1 MDTGR
6 AQAFAV
12 RGLRG
17 TGRRSRSEEL
27 AEAAGGRSSFDV
39 HMMQTA
45 DLLAVLLS
53 VLNGPVGW
61 LLLLLVAGYVTL
73 DLLRRRRIRRKAK
86 AGAASPPRP
95 SEVHRV
101 GLHHDLSQFA
111 LGLSVLWAL
120 LVGFRLYLFLLR
132 DLPEP
137 FSTLTALDLVLTV
150 GTLSLW
156 IGVYLAWR
164 RYERRNKRS

>member
-1 MDTGR
+1 M
-6 AQAFAV
+6 
-12 RGLRG
+12 GLVQ
-17 TGRRSRSEEL
+17 
-27 AEAAGGRSSFDV
+27 AAGGTSNLDV
-39 HMMQTA
+39 QMMQTA
-45 DLLAVLLS
+45 DLLAVLLY

-61 LLLLLVAGYVTL
+61 LLLLLVAGYVTV
-73 DLLRRRRIRRKAK
+73 DLLRRRKQRREAK
-86 AGAASPPRP
+86 AAAGAQAKAAGA
-95 SEVHRV
+95 HRAA
-101 GLHHDLSQFA
+101 LHYDLSQFA

-150 GTLSLW
+150 GTLALW

-164 RYERRNKRS
+164 RYERRKRS

>member
-1 MDTGR
+1 
-6 AQAFAV
+6 
-12 RGLRG
+12 
-17 TGRRSRSEEL
+17 
-27 AEAAGGRSSFDV
+27 
-39 HMMQTA
+39 MMPTA
-45 DLLAVLLS
+45 DIVAVLLS
-53 VLNGPVGW
+53 VLSGPVGW

-73 DLLRRRRIRRKAK
+73 DLLRRRRLRRRAK
-86 AGAASPPRP
+86 AAAGGELSPGLA
-95 SEVHRV
+95 HRV

-150 GTLSLW
+150 GTLALW
-156 IGVYLAWR
+156 VGVYLAWR
-164 RYERRNKRS
+164 RYERRKRS

>member
-1 MDTGR
+1 MP
-6 AQAFAV
+6 
-12 RGLRG
+12 
-17 TGRRSRSEEL
+17 
-27 AEAAGGRSSFDV
+27 
-39 HMMQTA
+39 TA
-45 DLLAVLLS
+45 DLIAILLS

-61 LLLLLVAGYVTL
+61 LLLILVAGYVTI
-73 DLLRRRRIRRKAK
+73 DLLRRRKLRRTNKAVPK
-86 AGAASPPRP
+86 GDSKPASTPPT
-95 SEVHRV
+95 

-150 GTLSLW
+150 GTLALW
-156 IGVYLAWR
+156 IGVFMAWR
-164 RYERRNKRS
+164 RYERK

>member
-1 MDTGR
+1 MPTSN
-6 AQAFAV
+6 
-12 RGLRG
+12 LN
-17 TGRRSRSEEL
+17 T
-27 AEAAGGRSSFDV
+27 
-39 HMMQTA
+39 
-45 DLLAVLLS
+45 VLLS

-61 LLLLLVAGYVTL
+61 LLLLLVAGYVTF
-73 DLLRRRRIRRKAK
+73 DLLRRRRLRREGKA
-86 AGAASPPRP
+86 AGKSEKRP
-95 SEVHRV
+95 AGGLRS

-150 GTLSLW
+150 GTLALW
-156 IGVYLAWR
+156 TGVFLAWR
-164 RYERRNKRS
+164 RYERRKGS

>member
-1 MDTGR
+1 V
-6 AQAFAV
+6 Q
-12 RGLRG
+12 
-17 TGRRSRSEEL
+17 
-27 AEAAGGRSSFDV
+27 
-39 HMMQTA
+39 MMPTA
-45 DLLAVLLS
+45 DLIAVLLS

-73 DLLRRRRIRRKAK
+73 DLLRRRKLRREGK
-86 AGAASPPRP
+86 AGEGGALKSSASPRAA
-95 SEVHRV
+95 
-101 GLHHDLSQFA
+101 LHYDLSQFA

-150 GTLSLW
+150 GTLALW
-156 IGVYLAWR
+156 VGVYLAWR
-164 RYERRNKRS
+164 GYERRKKS

>member
-1 MDTGR
+1 MP
-6 AQAFAV
+6 
-12 RGLRG
+12 
-17 TGRRSRSEEL
+17 
-27 AEAAGGRSSFDV
+27 
-39 HMMQTA
+39 TA
-45 DLLAVLLS
+45 DLIAILLS

-61 LLLLLVAGYVTL
+61 LLLILVAGYVTT
-73 DLLRRRRIRRKAK
+73 DLFRRRKLRRHNKAVPK
-86 AGAASPPRP
+86 DESKPALAPPT
-95 SEVHRV
+95 

-150 GTLSLW
+150 GTLALW
-156 IGVYLAWR
+156 IGVFLAWR
-164 RYERRNKRS
+164 RYERK